1 MNKKP
6 GFQVKLGGE
15 EFLYTII
22 ILLVFAFIFF
32 MPDIH
37 KLISKIKMGNIF
49 KNDSLAIVNPV
60 KPDVEIENN
69 KVNNDSETILVCSK
83 IDSIVDGNLTDTFT
97 FYYDNNKL
105 VKIINNKNYD
115 AITDEYLNNIN
126 NAYSVFEGMKQQY
139 ENIPGFSYS
148 STFEDRMLNATFSY
162 DLKILNLESL
172 HSEEKDLNI
181 ELYVDADNNL
191 NEVKTIY
198 QNMKFN
204 CR

>member
-37 KLISKIKMGNIF
+37 KLISKIKTGNIF
-49 KNDSLAIVNPV
+49 KKNDVVIVEPN
-60 KPDVEIENN
+60 KPDEELENN
-69 KVNNDSETILVCSK
+69 KVNNSDSILVCSK
-83 IDSIVDGNLTDTFT
+83 IDSIVDGNLTDTYT
-97 FYYDNNKL
+97 FYYDNKKL
-105 VKIINNKNYD
+105 IKIINNKNYD
-115 AITDEYLNNIN
+115 AITDEYLNHIN
-126 NAYSVFEGMKQQY
+126 NAYSIFERINQRY
-139 ENIPGFSYS
+139 ENVPGFSYT
-148 STFEDRMLNATFSY
+148 STFESRMLDATFSY
-162 DLKILNLESL
+162 DLKTLNPESL
-172 HSEEKDLNI
+172 HSEEEDLNI
-181 ELYVDADNNL
+181 ELYVNSEHSL

-198 QNMKFN
+198 ENMKFN